1 MEHATS
7 HNSKINAI
15 CSKYLNANYEI
26 TIYFNNISIIWVVGK
41 NFKKHKTKL
50 RAMKNNINSFIA

>member
-1 MEHATS
+1 MEHATL

-15 CSKYLNANYEI
+15 CSKYLNVNYEI

-41 NFKKHKTKL
+41 NLKTQNQNRSHEK
-50 RAMKNNINSFIA
+50 